1 MFRTTR
7 EAELSRPVFVG
18 EDIRLWSYVEH
29 GLQLPWFYVRLVHHE
44 DGIRISR
51 MLMLSNIE
59 MLQSVQSQRTS
70 SSWVED
76 VQLVSPGYLNK
87 TGRWLMEPLLELV
100 EVGTGSAQS
109 KSLIYRVMGDRI
121 YTDGQQD
128 NSVDQVKCTIYL
140 ERDQSDCSQQHHTD

>member
-29 GLQLPWFYVRLVHHE
+29 GLQLPWFYVRLAHHE
-44 DGIRISR
+44 DGMRMNR
-51 MLMLSNIE
+51 MLMLSNVE
-59 MLQSVQSQRTS
+59 MLQSLLSQRTQ

-76 VQLVSPGYLNK
+76 VQLVSPGYFNK

-100 EVGTGSAQS
+100 EVGTGPVQS
-109 KSLIYRVMGDRI
+109 NFFIYRVMGDRI
-121 YTDGQQD
+121 YTDGQTN
-128 NSVDQVKCTIYL
+128 NSAGQVKRTIYL
-140 ERDQSDCSQQHHTD
+140 EENRSAYS